1 MTYSANR
8 LIDLTRNEP
17 DWTLAFSAGPASP
30 EEDLEPYV
38 GRCLILDLSAST
50 NRSILKDELE
60 NAFVGLTPHYE
71 ARLRGL
77 SLGET
82 LPPRLLFKTAGYSG
96 SWRYLS
102 ESALEFLVSK
112 GIRLI
117 GLDSSTVSDPQATVG
132 VMEQKVLQCGIS
144 VLINL
149 NMNDLGAAAQ
159 GILMAAPLV
168 IGQGPG
174 RPVRA
179 VLLSQ

>member
-17 DWTLAFSAGPASP
+17 TWTLAFSAGTSSP
-30 EEDLEPYV
+30 DEDLEPFV

-77 SLGET
+77 SMSET
-82 LPPRLLFKTAGYSG
+82 LPPRLLFKTAGNSG
-96 SWRYLS
+96 SFRYLS
-102 ESALEFLVSK
+102 DNALEFLVSR
-112 GIRLI
+112 GIKLI
-117 GLDSSTVSDPQATVG
+117 GLDSSTVSDPQATTR
-132 VMEQKVLQCGIS
+132 VMEQKVLQNGIS

-168 IGQGPG
+168 IGQEPG